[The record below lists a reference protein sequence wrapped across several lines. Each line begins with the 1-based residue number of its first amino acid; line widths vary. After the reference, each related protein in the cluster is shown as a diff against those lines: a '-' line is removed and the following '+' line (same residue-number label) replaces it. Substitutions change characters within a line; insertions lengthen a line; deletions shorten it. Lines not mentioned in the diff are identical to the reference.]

1 MKKPVAIITG
11 AGAGIG
17 KEIALHF
24 AKEGKNIVAA
34 DIDLGRAQ
42 ETAMEAEGL
51 GADALAVRCNVGEVA
66 SIEEMYRLTL
76 ERFGS
81 VDILVNNAGI
91 SKNVAIEELDETEW
105 DNMLDINLKGVFF
118 CSKYAFI
125 QMRKQNSGTIIN
137 MSSIAG
143 ERGGIYAGANYS
155 ASKGGVIALTKAFAL
170 NGAKYNIRVNAVA
183 PGTVDTEITR
193 RLGHTTADIPLG
205 RKASTADIANSVVF
219 LASDKANYI
228 TGMVLDINGGQ
239 LMR

>member
-1 MKKPVAIITG
+1 M
-11 AGAGIG
+11 
-17 KEIALHF
+17 
-24 AKEGKNIVAA
+24 AA